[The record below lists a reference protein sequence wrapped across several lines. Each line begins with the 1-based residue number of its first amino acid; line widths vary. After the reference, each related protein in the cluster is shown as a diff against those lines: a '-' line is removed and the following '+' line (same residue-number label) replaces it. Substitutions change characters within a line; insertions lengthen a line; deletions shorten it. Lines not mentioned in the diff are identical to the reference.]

1 MKQILLTILTT
12 FLAFSLSNA
21 FNVNDFK
28 ISSTKY
34 EEAFDELSKIEDY
47 VTHNNFTLTTLK
59 MNNYSLV
66 KELKLETNYSVMST
80 LEGTEPPL
88 GIPSFV
94 WGLCCGVSGL
104 AVVYF
109 VTDDSEQTK
118 KALNGCL
125 VSTAI
130 SAALTVVYYVWIFNT
145 FY

>member
-1 MKQILLTILTT
+1 MKKLFLTVITLLV
-12 FLAFSLSNA
+12 A
-21 FNVNDFK
+21 FNLATALSVEDFK
-28 ISSTKY
+28 ISTTDY
-34 EEAFDELSKIEDY
+34 EQAFEELSTLEDY
-47 VTHNNFTLTTLK
+47 VVQNNLTLTDLSVKNLSLITQLQLK
-59 MNNYSLV
+59 
-66 KELKLETNYSVMST
+66 TNYSVMNMFD
-80 LEGTEPPL
+80 LVEPPL

-125 VSTAI
+125 VSTGI
-130 SAALTVVYYVWIFNT
+130 SVVLTVLYYVWIINA

>member
-1 MKQILLTILTT
+1 MKQISLSIITI
-12 FLAFSLSNA
+12 FFAFSVSNA
-21 FNVNDFK
+21 LSLDDFG
-28 ISSTKY
+28 ISTTKY
-34 EEAFDELSKIEDY
+34 EEAFNELSIIEDY
-47 VTHNNFTLTTLK
+47 VTQNNFTLSNLK
-59 MNNYSLV
+59 ADNYSLI
-66 KELKLETNYSVMST
+66 KEFNLETNYSIMST

-145 FY
+145 YY